1 MDTCKTEDTSD
12 KTVSFSFKH
21 SSLLSSLTINH
32 CSLSMEELEL
42 LLSRTPALVHLK
54 LVSRERT
61 FDSMFDGYNWE
72 QFIRAKLH
80 RLNKF
85 EFFFSYIDKTDDD
98 ITNVD
103 SLVDSFRTPFWL
115 YDKRWFITCDYVFES
130 QAFNLYTPSISIA
143 GFENSI
149 RCEISAVDGM
159 YSFAGL
165 PVNKRKYFNE
175 DEVSVT
181 IILIS

>member
-1 MDTCKTEDTSD
+1 MKDTSD

-54 LVSRERT
+54 LVSRQRT
-61 FDSMFDGYNWE
+61 FDSMFDGYIWE

-85 EFFFSYIDKTDDD
+85 EFFFSYIDKKDDD

-103 SLVDSFRTPFWL
+103 SLVGSFRTPFWL
-115 YDKRWFITCDYVFES
+115 YDKRWFITCDYVFKS
-130 QAFNLYTPSISIA
+130 RALNFYTPSINIA
-143 GFENSI
+143 GFEDSI
-149 RCEISAVDGM
+149 RCQISAIDGI
-159 YSFAGL
+159 YRLTGASIDEKEDAH
-165 PVNKRKYFNE
+165 E
-175 DEVSVT
+175 DEVC
-181 IILIS
+181 LIMSSI